1 MGYRIEYPSFGRQ
14 PCVRKAGLLRM
25 VIMMFGMFLL
35 IVSVFWQEGRNL
47 LLGLLFSGNLDET
60 LAALETLSERLGEG
74 APLAD
79 AVTVFCREILNESS
93 ACVH

>member
-1 MGYRIEYPSFGRQ
+1 MGYRIEYPSFGSV
-14 PCVRKAGLLRM
+14 PCIRKTGIPRM
-25 VIMMFGMFLL
+25 VVMMFGVFLL

-47 LLGLLFSGNLDET
+47 LLGLLFSGNLDST
-60 LAALETLSERLGEG
+60 LAALETLSAQLGEG
-74 APLAD
+74 VPLAD